1 MQSSICLHYII
12 KLLEVLLSLKC
23 NVNKH
28 SNDKK
33 ADGYGNFVRICA
45 FESECFDKEMQLS
58 MRDCTK
64 IVSENCMNKI

>member
-45 FESECFDKEMQLS
+45 FESECFDKEKQLS
-58 MRDCTK
+58 MRDC
-64 IVSENCMNKI
+64 INCIGKLYE